1 MNKIFLFS
9 IGMAAILYVG
19 IMNFSIQTSMS
30 FPQNSNPK
38 MMMMGQA
45 MMMPCMMMGPVMM
58 GNQTMM
64 GMMPC
69 MMVSPMMGMGQMN
82 QTGMMGMQQGLLN
95 K

>member
-1 MNKIFLFS
+1 MNKIFIFS

-19 IMNFSIQTSMS
+19 TMHFSIQTSMS

-38 MMMMGQA
+38 MMMGQA
-45 MMMPCMMMGPVMM
+45 MMMPCMMMGPVIM

-69 MMVSPMMGMGQMN
+69 MMVGP
-82 QTGMMGMQQGLLN
+82 
-95 K
+95 